1 MLPVGL
7 ILAQVVTLSVG
18 DRTEGRYVAL
28 FDRHFEASTRPL
40 VGAKVDWKHLTLTL
54 RYAPI
59 FTVVPVESKD
69 RDFYVFNNAYVSAS
83 YSWSHTRL
91 ELSQTSSFGAQ
102 NFYVLSLTDPRFNTA
117 APPVTPPAAAPVAP
131 AGGTTGGPPG
141 ANMGTGMMNG
151 VGTPSA
157 TTPGVALPYAN
168 RAIHYGSST
177 TSAAIRSETSPTTT
191 LRGEL
196 SYLIAGATQPEDA
209 VLYPLVRGPLATGS
223 AQFRIS
229 RNDAVTSTLS
239 MQYVSSSLGTSAWI
253 ANYAQSWMHRLN
265 HQTATQLGVGISG
278 TRSPAANGFI
288 AYSIY
293 PTFTAGIIHTSIVE
307 RGKLTSSLTAS
318 SAPAIDL
325 ITTAVDPRLGTLAQ
339 VGWARDRFSASLSA
353 DATISL
359 AAKSELGALSLI
371 GAGAGVTYRLSTGVS
386 LDGGARVAYQKYQGQ
401 VVIPFSQTIY
411 LAVNFLL
418 DQRL

>member
-40 VGAKVDWKHLTLTL
+40 AGAKVDWKHLTLTL
-54 RYAPI
+54 RYAPTL
-59 FTVVPVESKD
+59 TVVPVESKD
-69 RDFYVFNNAYVSAS
+69 RDLFVFNNAYLAAS
-83 YSWSHTRL
+83 YSWSHTRF

-131 AGGTTGGPPG
+131 PGGTTGGTPG
-141 ANMGTGMMNG
+141 ANMGTGTMN
-151 VGTPSA
+151 GTPST

-177 TSAAIRSETSPTTT
+177 TSAAIRSETSPSTT

-209 VLYPLVRGPLATGS
+209 VLYPLVKGPLATGS

-229 RNDAVTSTLS
+229 RRDAVASTLS
-239 MQYVSSSLGTSAWI
+239 MQYVSSSIGTSAWI
-253 ANYAQSWMHRLN
+253 TNYAQSWIHRLD
-265 HQTATQLGVGISG
+265 HHTATQLGVGVSG

-307 RGKLTSSLTAS
+307 RGKLTTSVTVS

-371 GAGAGVTYRLSTGVS
+371 GAGAGVAYRLSTGVS
-386 LDGGARVAYQKYQGQ
+386 LDSGARVAYQKYQGQ